1 MLSPHAPGWA
11 GVGPRAMRCHA
22 SVAHNQILN
31 GPSVI
36 LSPFI
41 GVELTSWKARTL
53 PQVTA
58 VLSSRPEESER
69 AHRRD
74 KNRSWAR
81 KDGCGRTLV
90 ISIQSTSPGYRPA
103 SIK

>member
-1 MLSPHAPGWA
+1 MREAG

-31 GPSVI
+31 GASVI
-36 LSPFI
+36 FSPFI

-58 VLSSRPEESER
+58 VFDEV
-69 AHRRD
+69 
-74 KNRSWAR
+74 
-81 KDGCGRTLV
+81 DG
-90 ISIQSTSPGYRPA
+90 A
-103 SIK
+103 SQGIEVP